1 MSKKS
6 RKKRSKKSGL
16 PPGTLVHIGDEQT
29 FQTKITIIEY
39 NEQEYTERVAK
50 TIAECRHS
58 EKPGVITWINVEGIH
73 ELNVIEAIG
82 KHFDLHPLLLE
93 DVVNTEQRPKLEDY
107 GEYLF
112 IVLRIIHLNENTK
125 EIKSEQFSMVLGRD
139 FLISFHEKETTLFTP
154 IVERLRTGKTRIRKM
169 GADYLAYSLMDAVV
183 DHYFV
188 LLEQVG
194 ELIENIEDEVVTEP
208 TRETLQEI
216 NKLKREM
223 LLVRKSIWP
232 LREVINNFQHEEE
245 PLVSRT
251 TAVFVRDVYDHTIQ
265 VIETIESYRETIAG
279 MLDIYLSSLSNR
291 MNEIMKVLTIMA
303 TIFIPLTFI
312 AGVYGMNFEYMPELK
327 WRWGY
332 FFIWGVMLAIAL
344 SMLIYFNRR
353 KWL

>member
-29 FQTKITIIEY
+29 FQTNITIIEY
-39 NEQEYTERVAK
+39 NDQEYTERPAK
-50 TIAECRHS
+50 TITECRHA

-73 ELNVIEAIG
+73 EVNVIEAIG
-82 KHFDLHPLLLE
+82 KHFDLHSLLLE
-93 DVVNTEQRPKLEDY
+93 DVVNTEQRPKLENY
-107 GEYLF
+107 GDYLF
-112 IVLRIIHLNENTK
+112 IVLRIIDLDPNAK
-125 EIKSEQFSMVLGRD
+125 EVVSEQFSMVLGKD
-139 FLISFHEKETTLFTP
+139 FVISFQEKATGIFAPL
-154 IVERLRTGKTRIRKM
+154 VERLRTGKTRMRKM
-169 GADYLAYSLMDAVV
+169 GADYLAYSLMDTIV

-188 LLEQVG
+188 VLEQVG
-194 ELIENIEDEVVTEP
+194 EIIENIEDEVMAEP
-208 TRETLQEI
+208 TKETLQEI
-216 NKLKREM
+216 NKLKRNM
-223 LLVRKSIWP
+223 LMVRKSVWP

-245 PLVSRT
+245 PLVSRAT
-251 TAVFVRDVYDHTIQ
+251 VVFVRDVYDHTIQ

-332 FFIWGVMLAIAL
+332 FFIWGVMLAVAVA
-344 SMLIYFNRR
+344 MLAYFNRR